1 MNYILFFPDEL
12 RAKSL
17 SCYGNQYIET
27 PNFDRLAQ
35 EGTLFEQNYTTHP
48 VCVASRCSLFT
59 GWYPHV
65 AGFRTLRYYLQ
76 PHHPNF
82 MQMIKDAGFE
92 TYLFGKNH
100 VFSEEV
106 FKSCVDHYIF
116 EDFGHMDNRAKGKKL
131 RTSVGISV
139 KDYSMLLDPLPD
151 EMLEELDDTI
161 SINAALDVIRNRKN
175 TDPPFFIYIPTLMP
189 HPPYKMVER
198 YYNAIKEDSL
208 PPVLPADLEN
218 QPGYRD
224 LIRKYR
230 NLGETDE
237 RIFRKIH
244 AVYLGMC
251 LYSDMLLGRLLDA
264 LEETGHFEDTTVICS
279 SDHGDWAGDYGLVE
293 KWPNAF
299 DDDIT
304 RVPLIIRTPGGA
316 KGHRVKE
323 LTQTFDIFPTI
334 FDLEQIEIGHT
345 QFGVSLKEQLFGAS
359 GDSARRVYCEGG
371 YDIHEPHCFE
381 GTKAYAHFMVKDSVY
396 YPKMIQQQEAP
407 ESVCRGTMIRN
418 ERYKLVIRTNGE
430 NELYD
435 MLNDPDELKN
445 LYYMPDMQGLINEM
459 KNEMLLWYI
468 HTSDVVPDPD
478 KK

>member
-1 MNYILFFPDEL
+1 MNYVFFFPDEL

-17 SCYGNQYIET
+17 SCYGNAFIKT

-82 MQMIKDAGFE
+82 MQMMKEAGFE
-92 TYLFGKNH
+92 TCLFGKNH

-106 FKSCVDHYIF
+106 FKQCVDHSLF
-116 EDFGHMDNRAKGKKL
+116 EDFVDSVRSTSGGRKL
-131 RTSVGISV
+131 KTSVGIQI
-139 KDYSMLLDPLPD
+139 KDYTMLLDPLPD
-151 EMLEELDDTI
+151 AMLEELDDTL
-161 SINAALDVIRNRKN
+161 SIKAAIDVIRNHKAS
-175 TDPPFFIYIPTLMP
+175 DPPFFIYIPTLMP
-189 HPPYKMVER
+189 HPPYKMVDK
-198 YYNAIKEDSL
+198 YYNAIKDDNL
-208 PPVLPADLEN
+208 PPVLPADLKN
-218 QPGYRD
+218 MPGYGA

-230 NLGETDE
+230 GLGEAEE

-251 LYSDMLLGRLLDA
+251 LYSDMLLGRLLDV
-264 LEETGHFEDTTVICS
+264 LDETGRSEDTTVIVS

-293 KWPNAF
+293 KWPSAF

-334 FDLEQIEIGHT
+334 LDLEQIEIKHT
-345 QFGVSLKEQLFGAS
+345 QFGVSLKKQLFGDA
-359 GDSARRVYCEGG
+359 GDTTRSVFCEGG
-371 YDIHEPHCFE
+371 YDTHEPHCFE
-381 GTKAYAHFMVKDSVY
+381 GTREFAHFMVKDSVY
-396 YPKMIQQQEAP
+396 YPKMVQQQEAP
-407 ESVCRGTMIRN
+407 ESVCRGTMMRN
-418 ERYKLVIRTNGE
+418 SRYKLNIRTNGE

-435 MLNDPDELKN
+435 MLHDPHELNN
-445 LYYMPDMQGLINEM
+445 LYHAPDMQKIISDM
-459 KNEMLLWYI
+459 QQEMLLWYI
-468 HTSDVVPDPD
+468 HTSDVVP
-478 KK
+478 KV

>member
-1 MNYILFFPDEL
+1 
-12 RAKSL
+12 L
-17 SCYGNQYIET
+17 S
-27 PNFDRLAQ
+27 
-35 EGTLFEQNYTTHP
+35 
-48 VCVASRCSLFT
+48 
-59 GWYPHV
+59 
-65 AGFRTLRYYLQ
+65 
-76 PHHPNF
+76 
-82 MQMIKDAGFE
+82 
-92 TYLFGKNH
+92 
-100 VFSEEV
+100 
-106 FKSCVDHYIF
+106 
-116 EDFGHMDNRAKGKKL
+116 
-131 RTSVGISV
+131 
-139 KDYSMLLDPLPD
+139 
-151 EMLEELDDTI
+151 TI
-161 SINAALDVIRNRKN
+161 CA
-175 TDPPFFIYIPTLMP
+175 
-189 HPPYKMVER
+189 
-198 YYNAIKEDSL
+198 
-208 PPVLPADLEN
+208 
-218 QPGYRD
+218 
-224 LIRKYR
+224 
-230 NLGETDE
+230 
-237 RIFRKIH
+237 
-244 AVYLGMC
+244 
-251 LYSDMLLGRLLDA
+251 
-264 LEETGHFEDTTVICS
+264 DTTVICS